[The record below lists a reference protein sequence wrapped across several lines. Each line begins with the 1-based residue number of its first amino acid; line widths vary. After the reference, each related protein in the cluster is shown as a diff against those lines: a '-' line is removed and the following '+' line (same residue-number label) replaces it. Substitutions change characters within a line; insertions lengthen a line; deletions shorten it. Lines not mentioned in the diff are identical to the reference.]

1 VVAKNWGKSDIGR
14 WIDAELAIPGR
25 RRVLSMLGLEGR
37 EYIVHPSLK
46 VSRSFIDFF
55 VVVMACCSSSSSVY
69 SSAVVV
75 FLITCYTLCFILILN
90 DA

>member
-1 VVAKNWGKSDIGR
+1 LVFVGWIYCILFLLYIHIWCVWIICDI
-14 WIDAELAIPGR
+14 LPF
-25 RRVLSMLGLEGR
+25 
-37 EYIVHPSLK
+37 IVHPSLK

-55 VVVMACCSSSSSVY
+55 VVVMACCSSSVY

-75 FLITCYTLCFILILN
+75 FLITCYKLCFILILN